1 MSSTAT
7 AVLVMAALLVL
18 FYVLLGFLWVSS
30 DKNGKNL
37 TQALDGWGAELD
49 RRKVIDAEIERALA
63 TAKEGDPE
71 TYIWVISHDE
81 TWTALLNTEH
91 GISAGTGTT
100 PTEALEALR
109 VSHKEQGQA

>member
-1 MSSTAT
+1 MSPGLGLTIA
-7 AVLVMAALLVL
+7 AVVLYLLL
-18 FYVLLGFLWVSS
+18 ASLWVAETR
-30 DKNGKNL
+30 N
-37 TQALDGWGAELD
+37 TQLALDGWKSELD

-63 TAKEGDPE
+63 AAKEGDPE

>member
-1 MSSTAT
+1 MTGI
-7 AVLVMAALLVL
+7 AVALFVL

-30 DKNGKNL
+30 DKNGENL
-37 TQALDGWGAELD
+37 TRALAGWGAELD

-63 TAKEGDPE
+63 AAKEGDPK

-81 TWTALLNTEH
+81 TWTAILNTEH
-91 GISAGTGTT
+91 GVSAGTGTT
-100 PTEALEALR
+100 PTEALEALS

>member
-1 MSSTAT
+1 MTGI
-7 AVLVMAALLVL
+7 AVALFVL

-30 DKNGKNL
+30 DKTGENL
-37 TQALDGWGAELD
+37 TRALAGWGAELD

-63 TAKEGDPE
+63 AAKEGDPE

-81 TWTALLNTEH
+81 TGTALLNTEH

>member
-1 MSSTAT
+1 MSTVS
-7 AVLVMAALLVL
+7 VIALTVAIVA

-49 RRKVIDAEIERALA
+49 RRKVIDAEIELALA
-63 TAKEGDPE
+63 AAKEGDPE

-81 TWTALLNTEH
+81 TWTALLNTGH
-91 GISAGTGTT
+91 GVSAGTGTT

-109 VSHKEQGQA
+109 ASHKEHEEA

>member
-1 MSSTAT
+1 MSPGLGLTIA
-7 AVLVMAALLVL
+7 AVVLYLLL
-18 FYVLLGFLWVSS
+18 ASLWVAETR
-30 DKNGKNL
+30 N
-37 TQALDGWGAELD
+37 TQLALDGWKAELD